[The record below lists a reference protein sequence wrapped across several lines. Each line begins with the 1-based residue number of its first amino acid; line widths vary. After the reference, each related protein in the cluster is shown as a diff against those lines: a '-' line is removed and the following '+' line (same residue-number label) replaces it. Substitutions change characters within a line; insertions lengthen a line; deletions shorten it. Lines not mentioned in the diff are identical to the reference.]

1 MTLQPLSRL
10 WRVRRLSELSLDAQN
25 APRVSKDHTERALQ
39 YMGFKARA
47 EQTLLA
53 VMDLV
58 KSVRAACTAVACCLS
73 ALTWAARAA

>member
-1 MTLQPLSRL
+1 
-10 WRVRRLSELSLDAQN
+10 LDAQN

-53 VMDLV
+53 EMDLV
-58 KSVRAACTAVACCLS
+58 KSVRACCMRSCRLLPLS
-73 ALTWAARAA
+73 